1 MGEVIFYP
9 NSQAIN
15 PESIEIY
22 QFALLGSADE
32 N

>member
-1 MGEVIFYP
+1 MGDSTFLFKFTGYQHRIR
-9 NSQAIN
+9 
-15 PESIEIY
+15 EIY